1 MVQNTSSES
10 PVSRALRA
18 WVGLMQRRAA
28 WVVGIALLLAVG
40 LGRYTFTHLSV
51 DTDPE
56 NMLSPQLSWRQAE
69 LRMDRLFPDL
79 DEGLV
84 LVVDGSTAEVASQAQ
99 QRLVDSLRQQKD
111 LFPEVYAAETDPYFR
126 HNGFLYLDQDALQKL
141 ADSLN
146 QAQPFLGALAHDP
159 SLHGLFT
166 LLDRA
171 VTNPAAGD
179 FDLSPAFSKVA
190 QGVDAAVTGQFYAL
204 SWQDLMGSGVNIGDL
219 TRRFIEI
226 KPAQDFSNLFPSEK
240 PIDAIHATI
249 RQLGLDPAHGV
260 TVRLTGSKALEHEEL
275 KQAFSGGLK
284 AFMIGLLMVAV
295 LLYLGLRSLR
305 LVASA
310 VITLL
315 FGLLLTGTFA
325 AAAVGHL
332 NLISIAFSVLYVGL
346 GIDYALYL
354 CMQYRELLGGGISQQ
369 AALPRAAADVGGF
382 MLVCALTTSIGFL
395 AFIPTPFIGIAEL
408 GLISGA
414 GMFISLFVSLSLL
427 PALITLLP
435 PDPAKV
441 RLHPPGSGVLG
452 RALAL
457 PYTRARTIW
466 VVAALL
472 ALGAALVV
480 PRARFDFDPIDL
492 RDPHSE
498 SVSTFREL
506 LKDPNIPALTM
517 SVLTDNLQQAQA
529 LSDKLGKLP
538 LVRQALNL
546 SNLVPKDQDAKL
558 GVIGD
563 LNLTLGPAITTGS
576 GSVQITSR
584 PDDYAS
590 MRQLESDLPAWIQQN
605 SGKPA
610 AAAAQSLLAAMQQ
623 FDAAWNKGDS
633 ALHDTLLGRL
643 RGSLLSALP
652 TQIDSLR
659 DALQAAP
666 VTEQDLPPQLA
677 RRWKSTDQD
686 GRTWYRVEIWPRE
699 VLDNPPA
706 MERFVAQV
714 RTVAPDASGGA
725 IGYIESGHAV
735 VGSFKQAFVY
745 SFVAITLLLIV
756 LLRSL
761 ADTLLVLIPLL
772 LAGLLTVAGT
782 VLLKV
787 PFNFAN
793 VIALPLILGVGVDY
807 GVYLA
812 QRGRLAASANVN
824 ILHTGTARAVLF
836 GALITTANFGNLM
849 LAQHPG
855 IVSMGILLTIGLSM
869 TLICALVLLP
879 SLLARRYGKAKG

>member
-1 MVQNTSSES
+1 MVQNSSSES
-10 PVSRALRA
+10 SVSRALRA

-28 WVVGIALLLAVG
+28 WVVVIALLLAVG
-40 LGRYTFTHLSV
+40 FGRYTLTHLSV
-51 DTDPE
+51 DTNPE
-56 NMLSPQLSWRQAE
+56 NMLSAQLPWRQAE
-69 LRMDRLFPDL
+69 QRMDRLFPDL

-84 LVVDGSTAEVASQAQ
+84 LVVDGATAEVASQAQ
-99 QRLVDSLRQQKD
+99 QRLVDSLRQHQD
-111 LFPEVYAAETDPYFR
+111 LFPEVYAAETDPYFQ
-126 HNGFLYLDQDALQKL
+126 HNGFLYLDQDALQTM
-141 ADSLN
+141 ADGLN

-171 VTNPAAGD
+171 ATNPAAGD
-179 FDLSPAFSKVA
+179 FDLSPALSQVA
-190 QGVDAAVTGQFYAL
+190 QGVDAAASGQFYAL
-204 SWQDLMGSGVNIGDL
+204 SWQDLMGNSPKLGDA
-219 TRRFIEI
+219 TRRFIEV
-226 KPAQDFSNLFPSEK
+226 KPAQDFSTLFPSEK
-240 PIDAIHATI
+240 SIDAVRGII

-284 AFMIGLLMVAV
+284 AFMLGLLMVAV

-354 CMQYRELLGGGISQQ
+354 CMQYRELLGGGTTQQ
-369 AALPRAAADVGGF
+369 EALPRAAADVGGF

-395 AFIPTPFIGIAEL
+395 AFIPTPFVGIAEL

-414 GMFISLFVSLSLL
+414 GMFISLIVSLSLL
-427 PALITLLP
+427 PALITLMP
-435 PDPAKV
+435 PDAARVK
-441 RLHPPGSGVLG
+441 LQPPGSGALG
-452 RALAL
+452 RLLSL
-457 PYTRARTIW
+457 PYTHARVIW
-466 VVAALL
+466 IVAALL
-472 ALGAALVV
+472 AAGAAFLA

-506 LKDPNIPALTM
+506 LKDPNIPTLTI
-517 SVLTDNLQQAQA
+517 SVLTDSAQQAQA
-529 LSDKLGKLP
+529 LADKLDKLP
-538 LVRQALNL
+538 LVAHALTIDDM
-546 SNLVPKDQDAKL
+546 VPKDQDAKL

-563 LNLTLGPAITTGS
+563 LNLTLGPAITTGA
-576 GSVQITSR
+576 GTLQLTSR

-590 MRQLESDLPAWIQQN
+590 MRQLETDLPAYIQQN

-610 AAAAQSLLAAMQQ
+610 AKAAQSLLQAMQKL
-623 FDAAWNKGDS
+623 DGVWEKGDS
-633 ALHDTLLGRL
+633 ALHDTLLSRL
-643 RGSLLSALP
+643 RGSLLGALP
-652 TQIDSLR
+652 LQIDNLR
-659 DALQAAP
+659 DALQAAA
-666 VTEQDLPPQLA
+666 VTEQDLPPQIA
-677 RRWKSTDQD
+677 RRWKSTDKD
-686 GRTWYRVEIWPRE
+686 GHTWYLVEIRPKE

-745 SFVAITLLLIV
+745 SFIAITLLLIV

-812 QRGRLAASANVN
+812 QRGRIAASANIN

-849 LAQHPG
+849 LAKHPG

-879 SLLARRYGKAKG
+879 SLLARRYGKTKS